1 VALGPG
7 FGQFAIPV
15 YKHTHRL
22 TATILFQDQQYQ
34 NGIITD
40 APDKEFLVAAL
51 DLMSG
56 LVQGMGESLGDVIA
70 QTDPPLVQ
78 LLVHCL
84 EDHIDDVRQSGF
96 ALLGDFAM
104 ILFQLLVPNMQQIM
118 TALIPQIEFDG
129 RAPSVVNNA
138 AWAAG
143 EIAIQLGAQF
153 RPYVQHILPRL
164 VLLMNASN
172 TPGPVLENAAIAIGR
187 TGLVCPDDVARE
199 LPVFAAAF
207 IRALK
212 DVRDNEEKDSAF
224 RGFCTLIG
232 KNPSGLSGDLTN
244 FVIAV
249 AKYSEPS
256 PELADMFHTVL
267 SPLLSHEIYADGRFY
282 MDTKMLLAIGRSF
295 SLHYLHRYPK
305 NFGNGT
311 VCKLLFGM
319 CGVTYAF

>member
-1 VALGPG
+1 M
-7 FGQFAIPV
+7 
-15 YKHTHRL
+15 
-22 TATILFQDQQYQ
+22 ATILFQDQQYQ
-34 NGIITD
+34 NGIIAD
-40 APDKEFLVAAL
+40 PPDKEFLVAAL

-56 LVQGMGESLGDVIA
+56 LVQGMGDSLGDVIA
-70 QTDPPLVQ
+70 QTDPALIQ
-78 LLVHCL
+78 LLIHCL
-84 EDHIDDVRQSGF
+84 EDPIDDVRQSGF
-96 ALLGDFAM
+96 ALLGDFA
-104 ILFQLLVPNMQQIM
+104 ILLFQFLGPYMQQLM

-143 EIAIQLGAQF
+143 EIAIQLGGQF
-153 RPYVQHILPRL
+153 RPYVQHLLPRL
-164 VLLMNASN
+164 ILLINANN

-232 KNPSGLSGDLTN
+232 KNPSGLSADLTN

-256 PELADMFHTVL
+256 PELADMFHTVVPL
-267 SPLLSHEIYADGRFY
+267 SLHYRWMLMGRFY
-282 MDTKMLLAIGRSF
+282 MGIKVLLAIGRSF
-295 SLHYLHRYPK
+295 SLHYLLRYLKSFRNVMECNSP
-305 NFGNGT
+305 FPGGFMWDA
-311 VCKLLFGM
+311 V
-319 CGVTYAF
+319 GVIYAF

>member
-1 VALGPG
+1 M
-7 FGQFAIPV
+7 
-15 YKHTHRL
+15 
-22 TATILFQDQQYQ
+22 ATILFQDQQYQ
-34 NGIITD
+34 NGIIAD
-40 APDKEFLVAAL
+40 PPDKEFLVAAL

-56 LVQGMGESLGDVIA
+56 LVQGMGDSLGDVIA
-70 QTDPPLVQ
+70 QTDPALIQ
-78 LLVHCL
+78 LLIHCL
-84 EDHIDDVRQSGF
+84 EDPIDDVRQSGF
-96 ALLGDFAM
+96 ALLGDFA
-104 ILFQLLVPNMQQIM
+104 ILLFQFLGPYMQQLM

-143 EIAIQLGAQF
+143 EIAIQLGGQF
-153 RPYVQHILPRL
+153 RPYVQHLLPRL
-164 VLLMNASN
+164 ILLINANN

-232 KNPSGLSGDLTN
+232 KNPSGLSADLTN

-256 PELADMFHTVL
+256 PELADMFHTVVPL
-267 SPLLSHEIYADGRFY
+267 SLHHRWMLMGRFY
-282 MDTKMLLAIGRSF
+282 MGIKVLLAIGRSF
-295 SLHYLHRYPK
+295 SLHYLLRYLKSFRNVMECNSP
-305 NFGNGT
+305 FPGGFMWDA
-311 VCKLLFGM
+311 V
-319 CGVTYAF
+319 GVIYAF